1 MPRDKTRLIK
11 LISLNFIKSTRAKTP
26 ATFPHLDQR
35 GKACG
40 SSFSAY
46 TLLIFRCNFAD
57 VLSGLVAGTVE
68 RFAHASFIERWK
80 FVAGFL
86 ILLCSIATIVNAE
99 PTVDQQIDQAIHQHL
114 QTLMNKQAAEKNWR
128 GMRLVLVNTPLTS
141 TNKLTPCPTKIKV
154 SGGNATKLSREQL
167 TLECSGMKGWPIKVS
182 SDMQVFLPVVTST
195 AVINRGETI
204 QSNQLQTQ
212 VTDIAKTQRGFYHRI
227 SDITG
232 MGAKRRIRANQI
244 LSPDLI
250 DQPQL
255 IKRGEKIK
263 IIANRD
269 GISASMPGEALEK
282 GGEGEVIR
290 VKNLSSG
297 KTIEAKVIEAG
308 VVTSTF

>member
-1 MPRDKTRLIK
+1 MIL
-11 LISLNFIKSTRAKTP
+11 LNFIKSSGAQKS

-35 GKACG
+35 GNPCG
-40 SSFSAY
+40 SNFSPFPRTGFSSITARHASASR
-46 TLLIFRCNFAD
+46 TSIGAVIRWKFL
-57 VLSGLVAGTVE
+57 VGLVAGLLG
-68 RFAHASFIERWK
+68 S
-80 FVAGFL
+80 
-86 ILLCSIATIVNAE
+86 ILAIPALANNEA
-99 PTVDQQIDQAIHQHL
+99 TVDQQIDHAIHQHL
-114 QTLMNKQAAEKNWR
+114 QTLLNQQANEKGWK
-128 GMRLVLVNTPLTS
+128 GMRLVIANTPLTS
-141 TNKLTPCPTKIKV
+141 TSKLAPCPTKIKA
-154 SGGNATKLSREQL
+154 SGGNTSKLSRQQL
-167 TLECSGMKGWPIKVS
+167 TLECAGTKGWPIKVS
-182 SDMQVFLPVVTST
+182 SDLQVLLPVVIST

-204 QSNQLQTQ
+204 QRNQLQTQ
-212 VTDIAKTQRGFYHRI
+212 ETDIARIQRGFYHRL
-227 SDITG
+227 DQITG

-297 KTIEAKVIEAG
+297 KTIEAKVVEAG
-308 VVTSTF
+308 VVSSTF

>member
-1 MPRDKTRLIK
+1 MILLD
-11 LISLNFIKSTRAKTP
+11 FIKSTRAKTP
-26 ATFPHLDQR
+26 AIFPHVDQR
-35 GKACG
+35 GNTGG
-40 SSFSAY
+40 SSFSACCFS
-46 TLLIFRCNFAD
+46 LAG
-57 VLSGLVAGTVE
+57 LSL
-68 RFAHASFIERWK
+68 
-80 FVAGFL
+80 FL
-86 ILLCSIATIVNAE
+86 FSIATAANAE
-99 PTVDQQIDQAIHQHL
+99 QTVNQQIDQAIHQHL
-114 QTLMNKQAAEKNWR
+114 QSLMNKQATEKNWR

-182 SDMQVFLPVVTST
+182 SDMQVFLPVVIST
-195 AVINRGETI
+195 AIINRGETI

-244 LSPDLI
+244 ISPDLI

-255 IKRGEKIK
+255 IKRGDKIK
-263 IIANRD
+263 IIANRA

-282 GGEGEVIR
+282 GGGGEVIR

-308 VVTSTF
+308 AVTTTF